1 MSHIENRVI
10 EQFGNKVRVR
20 VCGLCIEK
28 EKVLLVNHNSLNEQN
43 EFWSPPGGGLE
54 FGQSSS
60 ANLKREFFEE
70 TGIIIEIE
78 NFLFVHEYLNPPLH
92 AIELF
97 FNVKRIGG
105 NLKVGTDPE
114 LIVDKQIIIDAR
126 FVSIE
131 EIKKIAENSLHQIFH
146 NIDAI
151 DSIEKMDEYIIWE
164 K

>member
-97 FNVKRIGG
+97 FNVKRICG

>member
-1 MSHIENRVI
+1 MSHIENRII
-10 EQFGNKVRVR
+10 EHFGNKVRVR

-28 EKVLLVNHNSLNEQN
+28 EKILLVNHNSLNEQN

-60 ANLKREFFEE
+60 TNLKREFFEE
-70 TGIIIEIE
+70 TGIVIEIG
-78 NFLFVHEYLNPPLH
+78 NFLFVHEHLNPPLH

-97 FNVKRIGG
+97 FQVKRIGG

-114 LIVDKQIIIDAR
+114 LIKDKQIIIDAR
-126 FVSIE
+126 FVSFE
-131 EIKKIAENSLHQIFH
+131 EIKKIGEYNLHQIFH
-146 NIDAI
+146 NIENI
-151 DSIEKMDEYIIWE
+151 DGLEKMDDYHIWE